1 MQNQPWTE
9 RGIKGAKYLAT
20 GAILI
25 LAQDPIRSLAQG
37 NDLAMAAVI
46 FASGVIGP
54 IFVVAGLYLIGT
66 RNKK

>member
-20 GAILI
+20 GAVLI
-25 LAQDPIRSLAQG
+25 LAQDPLRGLAQS

-46 FASGVIGP
+46 FASGVIAP
-54 IFVVAGLYLIGT
+54 IFIVAGLYLIGT
-66 RNKK
+66 RHKK